1 MARKRKVSEIKDS
14 EISCYYCDKPI
25 PDNAMKCPHCGKIF
39 GVAKK
44 ILAVSIVLILIAAS
58 LGFLAYDYYMGPGQ
72 EGYEG
77 DEGFDGDDII
87 IPDDNANTQTIKIEL
102 YTDRAPITTKNF
114 IDLANAGEY
123 TNVPF
128 HRIIADFM
136 IQGGD
141 FTNNDGTGG
150 HAAEYHTGLGSPD
163 IEDSW
168 MIPDEFHPDLQNV
181 QYALS
186 MANAGPNTG
195 GSQFFI
201 VTKEGGTDW
210 LDGAHSVFGIVVEGR
225 DIVDALGV
233 VPTDAGDKPLSSA
246 ILNSVTIS
254 QSGGRTY
261 ATMYVSF

>member
-1 MARKRKVSEIKDS
+1 MARKRKVSEIQDS
-14 EISCYYCDKPI
+14 EISCYYCNKPI

-39 GVAKK
+39 SVGKK
-44 ILAVSIVLILIAAS
+44 VLALSIVLIIIIAS
-58 LGFLAYDYYMGPGQ
+58 VGFLAYDHYTSPGQ
-72 EGYEG
+72 EGYNG
-77 DEGFDGDDII
+77 DEGFNGDDII
-87 IPDDNANTQTIKIEL
+87 DPNTNANRKIIKIEL
-102 YTDRAPITTKNF
+102 YTDKAPITTRNF
-114 IDLANAGEY
+114 IDLANAGKY

-141 FTNNDGTGG
+141 FTNKDGTGG
-150 HAAEYHTGLGSPD
+150 HAAEYHDGLGTPGD
-163 IEDSW
+163 ENSW
-168 MIPDEFHPDLQNV
+168 MIPDEFHPDLTHV
-181 QYALS
+181 KYALS

-210 LDGAHSVFGIVVEGR
+210 LNNKHSVFGLVVEGQ

-233 VPTDAGDKPLSSA
+233 VPTDDGDRPLSPA

-254 QSGGRTY
+254 QVGAKTY
-261 ATMYVSF
+261 ATLDVSF